1 MNLIINIRIYK
12 EIWLCNIKFIKI
24 FNTRRKMFV
33 NRNLSGKLVINF
45 YILRGINEL
54 LFAISKIFHNFAV
67 RKVGLLYVSAVT
79 C

>member
-1 MNLIINIRIYK
+1 
-12 EIWLCNIKFIKI
+12 
-24 FNTRRKMFV
+24 MFV

-45 YILRGINEL
+45 YILQGINEL